1 MGTRRTASA
10 GVAHRSSASRN
21 RIALRGGSRGVR
33 ALSKR
38 LWQLGRSGWTGRSAA
53 YNSQR
58 AYNRYLDRCLKKH
71 RGNRDLAFVE
81 AIGAASL
88 DTFRTQGDG
97 HVEVLRRYGLA
108 DGMSIFDV
116 GCGCGRTAQALV
128 RSGWRGDYSG
138 TDVVGRFVTELK
150 RKCPGYKAFVHAEPS
165 ISADDRSLDMVFHW
179 SMVTHVPVE
188 ECYLSIEDTFR
199 ALKPGGC
206 LVFSFLELTEHAHH
220 KLFFDRVARVRRG
233 RDPILM
239 DTFLHRDW
247 IAEFARIVGFATP
260 EFTDGSDGTHHAPFW
275 QTLVA
280 MRKPL

>member
-1 MGTRRTASA
+1 MK
-10 GVAHRSSASRN
+10 
-21 RIALRGGSRGVR
+21 
-33 ALSKR
+33 ALSRR
-38 LWQLGRSGWTGRSAA
+38 LWQLVSGRLSRTSAT

-58 AYNRYLDRCLKKH
+58 AYNRHLDRCLKKH
-71 RGNRDLAFVE
+71 RGNRDLAFAE
-81 AIGAASL
+81 AIGAATL

-97 HVEVLRRYGLA
+97 HVEVLRRCGLA
-108 DGMSIFDV
+108 DGMSIFDL

-128 RSGWRGDYSG
+128 RNGWRGDYSG
-138 TDVVGRFVTELK
+138 TDVVGRFVIELK
-150 RKCPGYKAFVHAEPS
+150 RKCPGYKAFVHAEPN
-165 ISADDRSLDMVFHW
+165 IPAQDRSLDMVFHW
-179 SMVTHVPVE
+179 SVVTHVSVE
-188 ECYLSIEDTFR
+188 ECYLLIEDTFR

-206 LVFSFLELTEHAHH
+206 LVFSCLELTDHAHH
-220 KLFFDRVARVRRG
+220 KLFFDRVARLRRG

>member
-1 MGTRRTASA
+1 MKAFAKRWWQ
-10 GVAHRSSASRN
+10 SASGT
-21 RIALRGGSRGVR
+21 LRP
-33 ALSKR
+33 
-38 LWQLGRSGWTGRSAA
+38 RSAA

-71 RGNRDLAFVE
+71 RGDRDLAFAE
-81 AIGAASL
+81 AIGAATL
-88 DTFRTQGDG
+88 DTFRAQGDG
-97 HVEVLRRYGLA
+97 HFEVLLRYGLA
-108 DGMSIFDV
+108 DGMAIFDL

-150 RKCPGYKAFVHAEPS
+150 RKCPGYKAFVHSEPS
-165 ISADDRSLDMVFHW
+165 IRAEDHSLDMVFHW
-179 SMVTHVPVE
+179 SVFTHVPVE

-206 LVFSFLELTEHAHH
+206 LVFSFLELTDHAHH

-260 EFTDGSDGTHHAPFW
+260 EFTDGSDGTRHAPFW
-275 QTLVA
+275 QTLAA